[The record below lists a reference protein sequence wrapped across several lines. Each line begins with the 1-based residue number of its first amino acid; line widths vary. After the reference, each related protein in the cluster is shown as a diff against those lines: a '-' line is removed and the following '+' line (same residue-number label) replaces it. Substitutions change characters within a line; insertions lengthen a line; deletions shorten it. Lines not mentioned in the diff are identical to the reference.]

1 MKKQKT
7 PLPQKS
13 SVPSRPPIVAILGH
27 VDHGKTT
34 LLDYI
39 RSTHVAA
46 REAGGITQKIGAY
59 QVDFRGH
66 PLTFI
71 DTPGHAAFNRMRSR
85 GAGVA
90 DIAVLVVDAGDGV
103 MPQTIESIKHIQ
115 KAAIPFVVAIN
126 KVDKE
131 GSNPDSVKAQL
142 TEHQVF
148 VEGYGGNTPFVLI
161 SGKTG
166 LGVDS
171 LLETIL
177 LLAELEE
184 LVSSPEVPLVAP
196 VIEAK
201 LDSTRGPLVSIIV
214 REGTIKVG
222 QDIVGGRVRA
232 LFNDLGKSIPFAT
245 PGMPVQI
252 LGFKILPAVGEIIRS
267 VALPPEPAMAPS
279 DDIAS
284 PAIASGDGVAPNRLN
299 LILRADTLGSLE
311 AIEASFTPEINII
324 TVGTGDLT
332 ESDILHAISTQALV
346 LGFAVRI
353 PSSVQKLAEAEGVA
367 VKSFTIIYE
376 LLDYLEKKVF
386 KLMEPTIDEEE
397 LGRGVVLKTFDID
410 GSHIA
415 GTRVDSGRFE
425 TGDTIHLVRSEV
437 SKDAKIRSIRL
448 GREEVKKVET
458 GHECGLLFSPNL
470 DIKEKDLIISYK
482 KINTED

>member
-166 LGVDS
+166 LVTGGS
-171 LLETIL
+171 RGIGAAIAIA
-177 LLAELEE
+177 LA
-184 LVSSPEVPLVAP
+184 
-196 VIEAK
+196 
-201 LDSTRGPLVSIIV
+201 
-214 REGTIKVG
+214 
-222 QDIVGGRVRA
+222 
-232 LFNDLGKSIPFAT
+232 GKS
-245 PGMPVQI
+245 
-252 LGFKILPAVGEIIRS
+252 RS
-267 VALPPEPAMAPS
+267 VANRQRYFPS
-279 DDIAS
+279 
-284 PAIASGDGVAPNRLN
+284 
-299 LILRADTLGSLE
+299 
-311 AIEASFTPEINII
+311 
-324 TVGTGDLT
+324 
-332 ESDILHAISTQALV
+332 
-346 LGFAVRI
+346 
-353 PSSVQKLAEAEGVA
+353 
-367 VKSFTIIYE
+367 
-376 LLDYLEKKVF
+376 
-386 KLMEPTIDEEE
+386 
-397 LGRGVVLKTFDID
+397 
-410 GSHIA
+410 
-415 GTRVDSGRFE
+415 
-425 TGDTIHLVRSEV
+425 
-437 SKDAKIRSIRL
+437 
-448 GREEVKKVET
+448 
-458 GHECGLLFSPNL
+458 
-470 DIKEKDLIISYK
+470 
-482 KINTED
+482 

>member
-1 MKKQKT
+1 ME
-7 PLPQKS
+7 LLLYNNC
-13 SVPSRPPIVAILGH
+13 PIG
-27 VDHGKTT
+27 
-34 LLDYI
+34 YI
-39 RSTHVAA
+39 RGKRGKEVRKQGHYRAA
-46 REAGGITQKIGAY
+46 TAR
-59 QVDFRGH
+59 
-66 PLTFI
+66 
-71 DTPGHAAFNRMRSR
+71 
-85 GAGVA
+85 
-90 DIAVLVVDAGDGV
+90 
-103 MPQTIESIKHIQ
+103 
-115 KAAIPFVVAIN
+115 
-126 KVDKE
+126 
-131 GSNPDSVKAQL
+131 
-142 TEHQVF
+142 
-148 VEGYGGNTPFVLI
+148 
-161 SGKTG
+161 
-166 LGVDS
+166 
-171 LLETIL
+171 
-177 LLAELEE
+177 
-184 LVSSPEVPLVAP
+184 
-196 VIEAK
+196 
-201 LDSTRGPLVSIIV
+201 
-214 REGTIKVG
+214 
-222 QDIVGGRVRA
+222 
-232 LFNDLGKSIPFAT
+232 
-245 PGMPVQI
+245 
-252 LGFKILPAVGEIIRS
+252 
-267 VALPPEPAMAPS
+267 
-279 DDIAS
+279 